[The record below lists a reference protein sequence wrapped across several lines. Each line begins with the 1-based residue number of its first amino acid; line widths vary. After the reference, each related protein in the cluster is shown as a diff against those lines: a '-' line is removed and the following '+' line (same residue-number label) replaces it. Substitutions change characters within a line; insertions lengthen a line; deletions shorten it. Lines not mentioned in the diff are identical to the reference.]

1 MTRRISI
8 LTMHFFKS
16 LLFSLA
22 GILYVIVSLAYWA
35 VFFPP
40 GQTTPD
46 SENYIILIGAFGIAI
61 AFLATLSTAD
71 RANQME
77 NYPILVRLPS
87 RIEYLA
93 AVMLSTLLFTT
104 VLQLLVAGLALIS
117 GPDLPWRTMVEI
129 PPMWLALN
137 IVAIT
142 LAIHATDLVVVGWSR
157 VFIYGFV
164 ALLLVFQQM
173 RGGEGSWFA
182 DQLANL
188 SRVLVQIGF
197 ADVAGWVDN
206 AAFYLEEISLDF
218 LTTLSSA
225 VFWPFRSLVDAVF
238 NGYFTP
244 IQALA
249 PAILLLYATILF
261 LLAANLFAAKDLD
274 FAE

>member
-1 MTRRISI
+1 MTRRIFI
-8 LTMHFFKS
+8 LTIHFFKS
-16 LLFSLA
+16 LLFSIT
-22 GILYVIVSLAYWA
+22 GILYVIVSLAFWA

-40 GQTTPD
+40 GQATPD
-46 SENYIILIGAFGIAI
+46 IENYIILIGAFGLAGS
-61 AFLATLSTAD
+61 FLVTLSTAD

-77 NYPILVRLPS
+77 NYPIVVRLPS

-93 AVMLSTLLFTT
+93 AVMLCSLLFTA
-104 VLQLLVAGLALIS
+104 VLQLMIAGLALIS
-117 GPDLPWRTMVEI
+117 GPELPLRAMLEI

-164 ALLLVFQQM
+164 ALLLIFQQM
-173 RGGEGSWFA
+173 DGGEGSWIA
-182 DQLANL
+182 AQLSKL
-188 SRVLVQIGF
+188 SNFLVQIGF
-197 ADVAGWVDN
+197 GDVAGWVDN
-206 AAFYLEEISLDF
+206 ASFFIEGVSLES
-218 LTTLSSA
+218 LTTLSRA

-238 NGYFTP
+238 SGYFTP

-261 LLAANLFAAKDLD
+261 LLAANLFAAKDLE